1 MTTTEPVTP
10 TDFAL
15 AGHGG
20 QLHARRWRG
29 NQPASW
35 IALLCHGYGE
45 HLGRYEWVAER
56 LVSDGAV
63 VYALDHVGHG
73 QSAGEPVVITDFDL
87 VVADFRL
94 LEQHAE
100 GENHDL
106 PVVLIGH
113 SMGGMIAV
121 RYAQLYPE
129 DLASVVLSG
138 PVLGSWAP
146 VTALLDAEVIP
157 DAPINPSTLSRDP
170 AVGRAYVDDPLVWH
184 GPFKRPTIQALDAA
198 LRTIAAGGPVDLPM
212 IWLHGQDDP
221 LVPYDA
227 TAAGWPAVAGANVET
242 KTYPGARH
250 EIFNET
256 NRNEVLDD
264 VIDFVRRHR

>member
-1 MTTTEPVTP
+1 MTTTARPISS
-10 TDFAL
+10 DFTL
-15 AGHGG
+15 DGHGG
-20 QLHARRWRG
+20 DLHGRRWRG
-29 NQPASW
+29 DQSAGW

-56 LVSDGAV
+56 LAADGAV
-63 VYALDHVGHG
+63 VYAVDHVGHG
-73 QSAGEPVVITDFDL
+73 QSAGEPVVIADFDR
-87 VVADFRL
+87 VVDDFRL
-94 LEQHAE
+94 LEQRAA
-100 GENHDL
+100 GENPGL

-121 RYAQLYPE
+121 RYAQRYPD
-129 DLASVVLSG
+129 DLSCVVLSG

-146 VTALLDAEVIP
+146 VTELLDAEVIP
-157 DAPINPSTLSRDP
+157 DAPIDPSTLSRDA

-184 GPFKRPTIQALDAA
+184 GPFKQRTIRALDAA
-198 LRTIAAGGPVDLPM
+198 LKTIEAGGLVEVPM
-212 IWLHGQDDP
+212 IWLHGQDDQ

-227 TAAGWPAVAGANVET
+227 TAAGWPAVAGATVET

-256 NRNEVLDD
+256 NRDQVLDD
-264 VIDFVRRHR
+264 VTEFVHRQL